1 MVSACPSERTQHG
14 YKQPLRSLPVDSN
27 TEQQQQQQ
35 HYSLSLKTE
44 PGYKYSTSGQYSVP
58 EGGEEREDM
67 IDNMMSY
74 GLPAH
79 GQTAASQDSL
89 ARISSMTNSISPPL
103 NSHGSMSPGK
113 TKYQISHTLTGA
125 AISDIP
131 FTNIKYSPRALLKWQ
146 FSIHQTTFK
155 ATFGESG

>member
-1 MVSACPSERTQHG
+1 MAKLANLSIHPESLVQQCERTQHG

-27 TEQQQQQQ
+27 TNTD

-44 PGYKYSTSGQYSVP
+44 PGYKYSSSGQYSVQE
-58 EGGEEREDM
+58 EGEEREREREDM

-79 GQTAASQDSL
+79 GQAAASQDSL

-113 TKYQISHTLTGA
+113 TKY
-125 AISDIP
+125 
-131 FTNIKYSPRALLKWQ
+131 
-146 FSIHQTTFK
+146 
-155 ATFGESG
+155 